1 MALNRAAMLNEAVG
15 FSGESVEA
23 VSSAI
28 NRYGRQA
35 NMEPISVS
43 ICQEGSGSNMRN
55 IWCAKNIGCAKMC
68 CTTNQRTADES
79 VDTHQSGCLGDG
91 AAGAEAI

>member
-1 MALNRAAMLNEAVG
+1 MPLNRAAMLNEAVG

-43 ICQEGSGSNMRN
+43 ICQEGSGSSSFFRGV
-55 IWCAKNIGCAKMC
+55 AVFTPQYEEEEGS
-68 CTTNQRTADES
+68 E
-79 VDTHQSGCLGDG
+79 G
-91 AAGAEAI
+91 AGY